1 MQHSR
6 VMVQQ
11 LEDFLQ
17 KTQTYKIYPSHD
29 KAIRMIFTP
38 GIEYNNVEFK
48 DNYYDV
54 NSTDDIKVSENNWKR
69 VKDVR
74 LGDTILNSMGQFD
87 EVVKIEQFDR
97 FYEK

>member
-1 MQHSR
+1 
-6 VMVQQ
+6 MVQQ
-11 LEDFLQ
+11 LEDFLL

-29 KAIRMIFTP
+29 KAIRLIFKP
-38 GIEYNNVEFK
+38 GEEYNNVEFK

-54 NSTDDIKVSENNWKR
+54 NSTDDIKVSESNWKR
-69 VKDVR
+69 VKDVS

-97 FYEK
+97 FYRLYVK

>member
-1 MQHSR
+1 
-6 VMVQQ
+6 MVQQ

-17 KTQTYKIYPSHD
+17 KTQTYKTYPSHD
-29 KAIRMIFTP
+29 KAIRMIFKP
-38 GIEYNNVEFK
+38 GEEYNNVEFK

-97 FYEK
+97 FYRLYVK